1 MTMMGEVAAKGIPA
15 REGRGRLEATC
26 VHRDSGVRLG
36 CSS

>member
-1 MTMMGEVAAKGIPA
+1 MTMMGEVAAKGSLE
-15 REGRGRLEATC
+15 REGRGRLEAAC